1 MSESGYEFVLVES
14 PLIGQLEGMGWRHQ
28 RGGPVGHAEPSDPK
42 ASFRASFADSV
53 LDGILH
59 KQLRKLNLDS
69 AGNEWL
75 DEGRIAQAVSELTRL
90 GATSLLEAN
99 SAATRLLLDGTV
111 VDGVEG
117 WDGGRDQRVKFID
130 FVHPERNDFLAIS
143 QFRLYVPG
151 TSRKKSVIPDVVL
164 FVNGIPLVVI
174 ECKKPTFHG
183 GSTAQAIEQLRR
195 YANQRGATIPEGN
208 EKLFHTTQLTVAT
221 CGNQALLG
229 TFTAGPGHFA
239 VWRDP
244 YPLTKPDLAST
255 LGKSEAAVSEQDV
268 LAAGVLHPHRLL
280 DIVRNFVVFM
290 EVEADDGSSRRV
302 KIAPRYQQYRAVC
315 KSVDRLLTGKTLTED
330 GDSDRRGGIIW
341 HTQGSGKSLTMV
353 FLVRKM
359 RSTPGLGH
367 FKVVLIT
374 DRTQL
379 QKQLSDTAKLADEKP
394 DVVKRAKGVPG
405 VLARKGPGMVFVMI
419 QKQVDASKAKG
430 SADTLAHDRSPGWD
444 LLNEDE
450 SILILVDEA
459 HRSQGS
465 ALHKNLMDSLPN
477 AARIGFT
484 GTPIIMREKNRTTNI
499 FGQFIDMYRLKEA
512 EEDGAIVPIVYE
524 GRIAKGAITEAED
537 LEDAIAQYFPELTD
551 EEYDLLQER
560 YATASDVLAA
570 DSLVRKKARDMLA
583 HYVSGVM
590 PNGFKAQVVAHT
602 RRIAVR
608 YRDALLAARAE
619 LVAEAEKL
627 SDVVLAKEL
636 EQLKGRRAVQVAAR
650 RQIDLLKAIDFVPV
664 ISEGQNDTE
673 DIAAWTDGT
682 GQEAAI
688 DQFRKSFPSHLSEG
702 DKPVAFLIVR
712 TMLLTGFDAPI
723 EQAMYLDR
731 RIKEAELLQAI
742 ARVNRVA
749 DRKRRGFVVDYAG
762 VSKHLQAAM
771 EAYSAEDAEGKPIDF
786 AVEIAKLEPRRN
798 RLKMLFT
805 DRGVTPAD
813 DPISIEACIELLAD
827 EDLRDKFEVALRKF
841 LMSVET
847 VMPRKEAKP
856 FLADVRLFAL
866 IAKWT
871 RARYRETG
879 EFDPSQYGEKVR
891 ELIDRHVIALG
902 VSQVIP
908 PAEITAQDFSSKVE
922 GLPGAKAQASEMQHA
937 IRHHIDLYFN
947 QDPAAY
953 AKLRERLEKIL
964 EEYTE
969 QWEQQ
974 VLLFQTLVDEAIQ
987 IHEHGADA
995 SDATLG
1001 KLSKLEQ
1008 ALYGA
1013 IVEEV
1018 LTDGIVPLVTRDHFV
1033 TVAAGIEDLAFDRT
1047 RKKNFWNNQVA
1058 RSDFQKAIVGVL
1070 VTAEVGE
1077 SQHAGHLADKLFEIV
1092 SHRRHELQRSHR
1104 PPS

>member
-1 MSESGYEFVLVES
+1 MSDSGYEFVLVES
-14 PLIGQLEGMGWRHQ
+14 PLIGQLEGMGWQHQ
-28 RGGPVGHAEPSDPK
+28 RGGPTGPAEPSDPK
-42 ASFRASFADSV
+42 TSFRTSFAESV
-53 LDGILH
+53 LDGILR
-59 KQLRKLNLDS
+59 KQLRKLNLNPTD
-69 AGNEWL
+69 NEWL
-75 DEGRIAQAVSELTRL
+75 DDGRITQAVSALTRL

-99 SAATRLLLDGTV
+99 SEATQLLLDGTV
-111 VDGVEG
+111 VDGVKG
-117 WDGGRDQRVKFID
+117 WDGGRGQRVKFID
-130 FVHPERNDFLAIS
+130 FAHPERNHFLAIS

-151 TSRKKSVIPDVVL
+151 TSGKRSVIPDVVL

-183 GSTAQAIEQLRR
+183 GSMAQAIEQLRR
-195 YANQRGATIPEGN
+195 YANQRGATMPEGN

-229 TFTAGPGHFA
+229 TFTSGPGHYA

-244 YPLTKPDLAST
+244 YPVTKPELASM

-268 LAAGVLHPHRLL
+268 LAAGVLHPRRLL

-290 EVEADDGSSRRV
+290 EVAADDGSSRRA

-315 KSVDRLLTGKTLTED
+315 KSVDRLLSGKTLAED

-379 QKQLSDTAKLADEKP
+379 QKQLSETAKLADEKP
-394 DVVKRAKGVPG
+394 DVVKRSKGVPG
-405 VLARKGPGMVFVMI
+405 VLSRKGPGMVFVMI
-419 QKQVDASKAKG
+419 QKQVDATKTKG
-430 SADTLAHDRSPGWD
+430 SGDTLAHDRSPGWD
-444 LLNEDE
+444 LLNDDE

-465 ALHKNLMDSLPN
+465 ALHQNLMDSLPN

-499 FGQFIDMYRLKEA
+499 FGQFIDKYRLKEA

-551 EEYDLLQER
+551 EEYDRLQER
-560 YATASDVLAA
+560 YATTSDVLAA

-602 RRIAVR
+602 RRVAVR
-608 YRDALLAARAE
+608 YRDALRAARAE

-627 SDVVLAKEL
+627 SDVVLAKEP
-636 EQLKGRRAVQVAAR
+636 EKLKGRQAVQVAAR
-650 RQIDLLKAIDFVPV
+650 RQLDLLKAIDFVPV
-664 ISEGQNDTE
+664 ISGGQNDTE
-673 DIAAWTDGT
+673 DLAAWTDSVD
-682 GQEAAI
+682 QEATI
-688 DQFRKSFPSHLSEG
+688 DRFREAFPEQLSEG

-731 RIKEAELLQAI
+731 RIKEAELLQAV

-749 DRKRRGFVVDYAG
+749 DRKTRGFVVDYAG

-771 EAYSAEDAEGKPIDF
+771 EAYAAEDAEGRPVDL
-786 AVEIAKLEPRRN
+786 AVEIAKLEPRRG

-841 LMSVET
+841 LTSVET

-856 FLADVRLFAL
+856 FLADVRLYAL
-866 IAKWT
+866 LAKWT
-871 RARYRETG
+871 RARYREAG
-879 EFDPSQYGEKVR
+879 EFDPSPYGEQVR

-908 PAEITAQDFSSKVE
+908 PAEITAQDFVAKVE
-922 GLPGAKAQASEMQHA
+922 ALPGAKAQASEMQHA

-947 QDPAAY
+947 QDPAEY

-964 EEYTE
+964 EEHAE

-987 IHEHGADA
+987 VHEYG
-995 SDATLG
+995 SSSGDATLG

-1013 IVEEV
+1013 IAEEV
-1018 LTDGIVPLVTRDHFV
+1018 LTDGIVPEVTRDLFISVV
-1033 TVAAGIEDLAFDRT
+1033 TDIEDLAFDRT

-1077 SQHAGHLADKLFEIV
+1077 AHHAAHLADKLFEIV
-1092 SHRRHELQRSHR
+1092 SHRRHELQRSH
-1104 PPS
+1104 

>member
-1 MSESGYEFVLVES
+1 M
-14 PLIGQLEGMGWRHQ
+14 
-28 RGGPVGHAEPSDPK
+28 
-42 ASFRASFADSV
+42 
-53 LDGILH
+53 
-59 KQLRKLNLDS
+59 
-69 AGNEWL
+69 
-75 DEGRIAQAVSELTRL
+75 
-90 GATSLLEAN
+90 
-99 SAATRLLLDGTV
+99 
-111 VDGVEG
+111 
-117 WDGGRDQRVKFID
+117 
-130 FVHPERNDFLAIS
+130 
-143 QFRLYVPG
+143 
-151 TSRKKSVIPDVVL
+151 
-164 FVNGIPLVVI
+164 
-174 ECKKPTFHG
+174 
-183 GSTAQAIEQLRR
+183 
-195 YANQRGATIPEGN
+195 
-208 EKLFHTTQLTVAT
+208 
-221 CGNQALLG
+221 
-229 TFTAGPGHFA
+229 
-239 VWRDP
+239 
-244 YPLTKPDLAST
+244 
-255 LGKSEAAVSEQDV
+255 LGKSEAALREQEV

-280 DIVRNFVVFM
+280 DITRNFMVFM
-290 EVEADDGSSRRV
+290 EVDVDNGGSRRV

-315 KSVDRLLTGKTLTED
+315 KSVERLLSGKTLAED

-379 QKQLSDTAKLADEKP
+379 QKQLSETAKLADEKP
-394 DVVKRAKGVPG
+394 DVIKRSKGVPG
-405 VLARKGPGMVFVMI
+405 VLSRKGPGMVFVMI
-419 QKQVDASKAKG
+419 QKQVDAAKAKASG
-430 SADTLAHDRSPGWD
+430 DTLAHDRSPGWD
-444 LLNEDE
+444 LLNDDE

-465 ALHKNLMDSLPN
+465 ALHQNLMESLPN

-499 FGQFIDMYRLKEA
+499 FGQFIDKYRLKEA

-524 GRIAKGAITEAED
+524 GRIAKGAIAEAED

-551 EEYDLLQER
+551 EEYDQLQER
-560 YATASDVLAA
+560 YATTSDVLAA

-602 RRIAVR
+602 RRVAVR

-627 SDVVLAKEL
+627 SEALL
-636 EQLKGRRAVQVAAR
+636 EKAPEELKGRQAVQVAAR
-650 RQIDLLKAIDFVPV
+650 RKLDLLKTIDFVPV

-673 DIAAWTDGT
+673 DLATWTDGA

-688 DQFRKSFPSHLSEG
+688 DRFRKAFPESPSES
-702 DKPVAFLIVR
+702 DKPIAFLIVR

-731 RIKEAELLQAI
+731 RIKEAELLQAV

-749 DRKRRGFVVDYAG
+749 DRKACGFVVDYAG

-771 EAYSAEDAEGKPIDF
+771 EAYSADDAEGKPIDF

-798 RLKMLFT
+798 RLMMLFT
-805 DRGVTPAD
+805 DRGVSPAD
-813 DPISIEACIELLAD
+813 DPLSIEACVELLAD

-841 LMSVET
+841 LMAVET
-847 VMPRKEAKP
+847 VMPRSEAKP

-866 IAKWT
+866 VAKWT
-871 RARYRETG
+871 RARYREMA
-879 EFDPSQYGEKVR
+879 EFDPSLYGEKVR

-908 PAEITAQDFSSKVE
+908 PAEITAQDFAPKVQA
-922 GLPGAKAQASEMQHA
+922 LPGAKAQASEMQHA
-937 IRHHIDLYFN
+937 IRHHLDVYFN
-947 QDPAAY
+947 QDPAEY
-953 AKLRERLEKIL
+953 GKLRERLEQIL
-964 EEYTE
+964 AEYAE

-974 VLLFQTLVDEAIQ
+974 VLLFQALVDEVIQ
-987 IHEHGADA
+987 VHEYG
-995 SDATLG
+995 SNSEDATLG

-1018 LTDGIVPLVTRDHFV
+1018 LTDGIVPDTTRDHFV
-1033 TVAAGIEDLAFDRT
+1033 SVVTEIESLAFDRT

-1077 SQHAGHLADKLFEIV
+1077 SHHAAHLADKLFEIV
-1092 SHRRHELQRSHR
+1092 SHRRHELQRTR
-1104 PPS
+1104 

>member
-14 PLIGQLEGMGWRHQ
+14 PLTSQLEGMGWRHQ
-28 RGGPVGHAEPSDPK
+28 RGGPVGPADPTDPK
-42 ASFRASFADSV
+42 ASFRTSFADPI
-53 LDGILH
+53 LEGILR
-59 KQLRKLNLDS
+59 KQLRRLNLNP
-69 AGNEWL
+69 AGKEWL
-75 DEGRIAQAVSELTRL
+75 DEGRIAQAISALTRL

-99 SAATRLLLDGTV
+99 SEATQLLLDGTV
-111 VDGVEG
+111 VEGVEG
-117 WDGGRDQRVKFID
+117 WDGGRDRRVKFID
-130 FVHPERNDFLAIS
+130 FADPEQNDFLVIT
-143 QFRLYVPG
+143 QFRLYVSG
-151 TSRKKSVIPDVVL
+151 TSQKKSVVPDMVL

-195 YANQRGATIPEGN
+195 YANQRGAIISEGN

-229 TFTAGPGHFA
+229 TFTAGPGNYA

-244 YPLTKPDLAST
+244 YPATKPDLAST

-302 KIAPRYQQYRAVC
+302 KVAPRYQQYRAVS
-315 KSVDRLLTGKTLTED
+315 KSVDRLLTGKTLAED

-379 QKQLSDTAKLADEKP
+379 QKQLSETAKLADEKP

-419 QKQVDASKAKG
+419 QKQMDASKAKG
-430 SADTLAHDRSPGWD
+430 STNTLAHDRSPGWD

-636 EQLKGRRAVQVAAR
+636 EQLKGRQAVQVAAR
-650 RQIDLLKAIDFVPV
+650 RQLDLLKAIDFVPV

-673 DIAAWTDGT
+673 DIAPWTDGT

-688 DQFRKSFPSHLSEG
+688 DQFRRSFPSQLSEG

-841 LMSVET
+841 LRSVET

-908 PAEITAQDFSSKVE
+908 PAKITAQDFSSKVQ

-995 SDATLG
+995 SDVTLG

-1008 ALYGA
+1008 AMYGA

-1018 LTDGIVPLVTRDHFV
+1018 LTDGIVPEETRDHFV
-1033 TVAAGIEDLAFDRT
+1033 TVVTGIEDLAFDRT

-1070 VTAEVGE
+1070 VSAEVGE

-1092 SHRRHELQRSHR
+1092 SHRRHELQHSH
-1104 PPS
+1104 